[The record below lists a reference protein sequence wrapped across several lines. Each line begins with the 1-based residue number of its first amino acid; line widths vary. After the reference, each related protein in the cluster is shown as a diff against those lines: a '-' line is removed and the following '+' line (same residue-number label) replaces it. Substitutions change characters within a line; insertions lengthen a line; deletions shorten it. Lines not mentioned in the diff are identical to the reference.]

1 MKRQLGNVINME
13 KEILQR
19 LQEVEHRYKMMKRWL
34 LASVSATL
42 VAVLGLGFVKTK
54 KFDLIRAKGLIIEDA
69 NGRDRILLGAPV
81 PFSKDRVRTDTSL
94 VRKYW
99 ASKFQ
104 DPDQYME
111 WYKNYKNSADGIVF
125 MNDGGFDVVQVGD
138 NLSDANVG
146 QRMFRSTGILWN
158 TQTGWER
165 GGAGVNTTED
175 GKSRPAIGLDDDSG
189 EALHMIC
196 MEDGSKGIIIG
207 GENGSL
213 RIGIADKAGELFQNK
228 GKFTGIKYFDNNGN
242 VVWEQNFDQNSNKKK

>member
-1 MKRQLGNVINME
+1 ME

-19 LQEVEHRYKMMKRWL
+19 LQEVEHRYKMMKRL
-34 LASVSATL
+34 FLGFVSATL
-42 VAVLGLGFVKTK
+42 VAVFCFGFIKIE
-54 KFDLIRAKGLIIEDA
+54 KFDVLRAKGIIIEDE
-69 NGRDRILLGAPV
+69 NGRDRILIGAPV

-99 ASKFQ
+99 ASKFNN
-104 DPDQYME
+104 PNQYME
-111 WYKNYKNSADGIVF
+111 WYKHYKNSADGIVF

-146 QRMFRSTGILWN
+146 QRQFRSTGILWN

-189 EALHMIC
+189 EALHLIC

-213 RIGIADKAGELFQNK
+213 RIGMSDKSGELFQNK
-228 GKFTGIKYFDNNGN
+228 GKFTGIKYFDNNVN
-242 VVWEQNFDQNSNKKK
+242 VVWEQSFDQDSNKKK